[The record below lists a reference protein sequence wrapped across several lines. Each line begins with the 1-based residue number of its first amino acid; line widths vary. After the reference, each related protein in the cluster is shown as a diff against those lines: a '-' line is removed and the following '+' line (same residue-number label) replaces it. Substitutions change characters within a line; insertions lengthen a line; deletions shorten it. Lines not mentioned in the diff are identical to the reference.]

1 MREEGVTHPRVGI
14 YPSGEGWEFY
24 TCPRLGSTIQ
34 LRSIVSRSQVSFA
47 HSTLTPDVTSV
58 LSVIPMAVHGA
69 VGLAASLS
77 QYAGGWPPVSLA
89 GLASFAEVR
98 LSSAPCRSHQ
108 HDAGPSSLASAACP
122 TPSGGGRSDTTCHVS
137 LTERTAAG
145 VSAGRAVMGR
155 TGHALSGQSI

>member
-34 LRSIVSRSQVSFA
+34 LRSMVSRSQVSFA

-58 LSVIPMAVHGA
+58 LSVFPMAVHGA
-69 VGLAASLS
+69 VGLAASMS
-77 QYAGGWPPVSLA
+77 QYAG

-98 LSSAPCRSHQ
+98 LSSAPRWSHQ

-145 VSAGRAVMGR
+145 VSAGRAVMMARLIGR
-155 TGHALSGQSI
+155 AVMI